1 MPKSHLHHHRMLMI
15 LPLILAIGCSPPPD
29 ERLVELGQ
37 QACDRQAQQ
46 NQTIADQSRQV
57 TETTHQ
63 FVESSGDARKE
74 MIELQR
80 ELVEA
85 EANARNELVRIQ
97 QDLVDRDAECR
108 QELNALQ
115 QETQSAI
122 QVERQ
127 SLDRQR
133 EGLEAERRQVAGE
146 RQRAPI
152 IAAAIAQ
159 VGLILACLLPLV
171 LCGYLLYVLR
181 HTGDDDAAVTELLIQ
196 EIVADHPRFLPVPG
210 PVPAIGEEPPMPSI
224 EHDPDAEGD
233 QHHESPAPVA

>member
-1 MPKSHLHHHRMLMI
+1 MPKTVLRRLQLWTI
-15 LPLILAIGCSPPPD
+15 LLLILVTGCSSGD
-29 ERLVELGQ
+29 DDRLVELGK
-37 QACDRQAQQ
+37 QACDRQARQ

-63 FVESSGDARKE
+63 FVESSSDARKD

-85 EANARNELVRIQ
+85 EANARNELVRVQ

-133 EGLEAERRQVAGE
+133 EGLEAERRQIAGE

-152 IAAAIAQ
+152 IAAAITQ
-159 VGLILACLLPLV
+159 LGLILACLAPLA
-171 LCGYLLYVLR
+171 LCAYLLWSLR
-181 HTGDDDAAVTELLIQ
+181 STAAEDEAVTELLV
-196 EIVADHPRFLPVPG
+196 EELTSERPRLLLPG
-210 PVPAIGEEPPMPSI
+210 PPRGEQPALSNPAGPAGTKETGPGQIGSEANS
-224 EHDPDAEGD
+224 
-233 QHHESPAPVA
+233 